1 MNIKKVKDGLIE
13 MTQLKEEHRSI
24 KNYEG
29 LYDMSAS
36 GKVFSYSRIS
46 YLARKEDQ
54 YGFHIVKLSKEG
66 VPTNCNVFQLWKDTF
81 PELSENEFKGTKT
94 IKYR

>member
-1 MNIKKVKDGLIE
+1 
-13 MTQLKEEHRSI
+13 MTQFKEEHRPI

-36 GKVFSYSRIS
+36 GKVFSYSRNR

-54 YGFHIVKLSKEG
+54 YGFHIVKLSKAG

-81 PELSENEFKGTKT
+81 PKLSESEFKGTKT